1 MAKKMTTK
9 ASSRQWPLHVFY
21 NILDLSGINSYILFT
36 EVTGEKISRR
46 KFLLRLAEELCEM
59 VTEQKVSNSTTSKK
73 VNKKRKTCFAS
84 KCDEKQIINVFSVR
98 NSFVENIQQI
108 LYYVVIVYD

>member
-9 ASSRQWPLHVFY
+9 ASSRRWPLHVFY
-21 NILDLSGINSYILFT
+21 NILDLSGINSYILYT
-36 EVTGEKISRR
+36 EVTGEKFFRR

-73 VNKKRKTCFAS
+73 VNKKRKTYFAS
-84 KCDEKQIINVFSVR
+84 KCDNKTNNQCIQCEKFVCGKHST
-98 NSFVENIQQI
+98 NSI
-108 LYYVVIVYD
+108 LCCNCL